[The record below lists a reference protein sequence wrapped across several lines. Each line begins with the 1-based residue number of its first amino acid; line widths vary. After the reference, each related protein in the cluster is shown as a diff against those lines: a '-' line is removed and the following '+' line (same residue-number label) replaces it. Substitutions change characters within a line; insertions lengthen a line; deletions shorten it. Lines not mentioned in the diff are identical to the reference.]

1 MVTKETSSCSTPLK
15 TNITIRINNWKEKKG
30 EGKRKEKKKKKLGG
44 VGRETITALQI
55 CNNQLMARERNA
67 IASVTKFSVSIH
79 RPNKPLLSMQIFQTQ
94 AYTAVFTH
102 HCTAYTTC
110 FLHK

>member
-1 MVTKETSSCSTPLK
+1 M
-15 TNITIRINNWKEKKG
+15 
-30 EGKRKEKKKKKLGG
+30 
-44 VGRETITALQI
+44 TALQI

-67 IASVTKFSVSIH
+67 IASVRKFSVSLH
-79 RPNKPLLSMQIFQTQ
+79 QPNKLLLSMQRFQNQ

-102 HCTAYTTC
+102 HCTAYMTC